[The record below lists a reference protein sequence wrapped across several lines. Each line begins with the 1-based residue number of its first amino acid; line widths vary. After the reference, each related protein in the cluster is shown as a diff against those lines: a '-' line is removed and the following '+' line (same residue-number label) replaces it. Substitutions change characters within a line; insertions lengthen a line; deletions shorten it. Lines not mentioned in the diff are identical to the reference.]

1 MNEIASPSPP
11 PRQTTAS
18 PPPKCAI
25 CLGTCTNKCF
35 SDSCRHQFCFTCLLE
50 WSKVKAECPLCKQP
64 FKSIIYN
71 IKSNEEYDEHI
82 INNEPLPGSRGFLD
96 NENYLYLPP
105 SPSRHFQFRT
115 TFTVDSG
122 GELAIQQMLLSHPLT
137 NSLYNIPDSY
147 VLPRQSRF
155 GRLRHTRRASSATSF
170 RRSIYMTNMWVY
182 APPDMTGR
190 YREVTPHFFRENP
203 AARNRLVPWL
213 NRELNALLSE
223 NTQQVM
229 HLVDIIMDYLTRW
242 HIRSRS
248 FKRLL
253 ENYLTNKTDHF
264 IHEFY
269 NFMRSPYDMIGYD
282 RHVIYSDRPHSPT
295 YLISDPEDDSD
306 VAIVNISEPITVNNN
321 PFRRPTIEVIEI
333 NSDSSH
339 DSDVIIGETPVPEV
353 VLVDSDSNDGGK
365 TTEPLNNNVNE
376 DSDESEV
383 NRKPILPLK
392 IRLKKKR
399 QSKEKRSRNKKRSHK
414 RHRSSSPS
422 FSSSSS
428 DDSSDSSSSCNESTH
443 RRSKRKH
450 KHKKLKAR
458 CYKDHKES
466 KSRLK
471 EKYRKLTKPT
481 ETETSSS
488 SDSDTCS
495 SNNTNAIF
503 DSDDSIP
510 LSQIKHKELKKQK
523 AKKIQAHGTKNHT
536 LTSKSSEQNS
546 LGMINGED
554 HSKPS
559 CSRWTS
565 TKVDNSTSFEK
576 FNSVPSTSSTS
587 STTKVF
593 PSTSNALEESFV
605 QISDSSPY
613 YQIPLKNHVL
623 DFDASRYEP
632 FNQYPLFGSTYNIS
646 PISVGSRYYDGDL
659 NVPKPLDYFSNC
671 DSREYS
677 CQDNKVFQYYTP
689 NNVDIPSRV
698 NVGVGTSPVHN
709 DTEFINGNCYSNEW
723 NNSHRMQSVIVKKE
737 DKDNLN
743 TFRTVSNDSDTESM

>member
-71 IKSNEEYDEHI
+71 IKSNDEYDEHI
-82 INNEPLPGSRGFLD
+82 INNEPLPGNRGFLD
-96 NENYLYLPP
+96 NEYLYLPP

-137 NSLYNIPDSY
+137 NSLYNMPDSY

-155 GRLRHTRRASSATSF
+155 GRLRHPRRASSATSF

-190 YREVTPHFFRENP
+190 YREVTPQFFRENP

-229 HLVDIIMDYLTRW
+229 HLVDVIMEYLTRW
-242 HIRSRS
+242 HIRSRY

-295 YLISDPEDDSD
+295 YLISDPEEDSD
-306 VAIVNISEPITVNNN
+306 VTIVNISEPITVNNN

-339 DSDVIIGETPVPEV
+339 DSDVIIGETPIPEV
-353 VLVDSDSNDGGK
+353 VLIDSDSNDGGR
-365 TTEPLNNNVNE
+365 TPEPQNNNISE
-376 DSDESEV
+376 DSEDNEV
-383 NRKPILPLK
+383 NRKPVLPLK
-392 IRLKKKR
+392 IRLKRKR
-399 QSKEKRSRNKKRSHK
+399 QSKEKRSRNKKRSYK
-414 RHRSSSPS
+414 RHRSSSIS

-428 DDSSDSSSSCNESTH
+428 DESSDSSSSSNDSTH

-450 KHKKLKAR
+450 KYKKSKAR
-458 CYKDHKES
+458 SYKDHKES
-466 KSRLK
+466 KSRMK
-471 EKYRKLTKPT
+471 EKHKKVFKPI
-481 ETETSSS
+481 ETESSS
-488 SDSDTCS
+488 SCNSDTGS
-495 SNNTNAIF
+495 SKNFNANF

-523 AKKIQAHGTKNHT
+523 DKKLQAQTCKDHALISKNSQNT
-536 LTSKSSEQNS
+536 LQSIGN
-546 LGMINGED
+546 ED

-559 CSRWTS
+559 CSQWNS
-565 TKVDNSTSFEK
+565 SNIEPSTSHDK
-576 FNSVPSTSSTS
+576 IIALPSTSSS
-587 STTKVF
+587 STSPLKIF
-593 PSTSNALEESFV
+593 PSTSNAIEETSY
-605 QISDSSPY
+605 QNADSGSYFQNP
-613 YQIPLKNHVL
+613 IKNCFL
-623 DFDASRYEP
+623 DLDASRYES
-632 FNQYPLFGSTYNIS
+632 FIQYPFFGSTYMS
-646 PISVGSRYYDGDL
+646 PMSVGSRYYDGPEL
-659 NVPKPLDYFSNC
+659 NFPKHLDYYSNC
-671 DSREYS
+671 ENREYT
-677 CQDNKVFQYYTP
+677 CPDNKMFQY
-689 NNVDIPSRV
+689 NSSHNVDVPSRV
-698 NVGVGTSPVHN
+698 NVAVGTSPIHN
-709 DTEFINGNCYSNEW
+709 DSEFVYGNCTNEI
-723 NNSHRMQSVIVKKE
+723 NNSHRLQSVIVKKE

-743 TFRTVSNDSDTESM
+743 NFRAVTNDSDTESM